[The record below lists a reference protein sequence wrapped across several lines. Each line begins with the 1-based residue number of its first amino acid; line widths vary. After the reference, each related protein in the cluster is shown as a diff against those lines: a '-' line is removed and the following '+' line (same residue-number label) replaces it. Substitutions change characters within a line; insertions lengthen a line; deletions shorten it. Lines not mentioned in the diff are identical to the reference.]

1 VRSTRVETSGPA
13 AFCSADR
20 QAFSNR
26 LDRLPLRHR

>member
-20 QAFSNR
+20 QAFTNR